1 VTHGTSS
8 RRSALARTPLR
19 NRVLIFI
26 AAASLLVV
34 AYFLFRPHR
43 VAEPGATIADP
54 AENKAIG
61 ALSNSPGI
69 PTSVS
74 STGALPGD
82 TPEMT
87 DEQRFAARMRE
98 TKNALLEK
106 TRYPMSSRPLA
117 LKTDLIEP
125 HHVEPTMRG
134 LNGNQ
139 QGNHRVAITQN
150 QDRLLLTPGQ
160 SATVSIT
167 VMAENKPV
175 AVTFQRSVLVPMIE
189 DANQNAQAG
198 TPIANVSFHDDG
210 VAPDTIA
217 SDGIWTGTVT
227 APSGAPSG
235 GLELLVDA
243 SAEGETGTLV
253 FNFTQTQ
260 TAPASFT
267 QTARDVLENGSIA
280 IYVGVSVQQAG
291 RYEIVGRLYDANG
304 APLVYMRFIDEMTP
318 DTKEVRL
325 LAYGAVI
332 LDEGGVPPFTLKDVE
347 GSMLVVGGFPDRQP
361 MVDWPANYVTA
372 KYALSSL
379 TNADNDDA
387 DKQRKIQ
394 ALDKATQD
402 GINSIRSGTP
412 AVPAPVGSG
421 SH

>member
-1 VTHGTSS
+1 MAVV
-8 RRSALARTPLR
+8 ALA
-19 NRVLIFI
+19 I
-26 AAASLLVV
+26 AAFL
-34 AYFLFRPHR
+34 LFRTHR
-43 VAEPGATIADP
+43 VAEPSVESSDL
-54 AENKAIG
+54 AENKPIVPIPNVSRPATVTSSG
-61 ALSNSPGI
+61 AFQ
-69 PTSVS
+69 T
-74 STGALPGD
+74 D

-117 LKTDLIEP
+117 MKTDLLEP
-125 HHVEPTMRG
+125 HHVEPIMRG
-134 LNGNQ
+134 LNGNPG
-139 QGNHRVAITQN
+139 GNHRVAITQN

-167 VMAENKPV
+167 AMADNKPV
-175 AVTFQRSVLVPMIE
+175 TVTFSRSVLVPMIE
-189 DANQNAQAG
+189 DANQNAVAG
-198 TPIANVSFHDDG
+198 SPVGNVSFHDDG

-217 SDGIWTGTVT
+217 SDGIWTGTVST
-227 APSGAPSG
+227 SSAAPSG

-243 SAEGETGTLV
+243 SAEGENGTLI
-253 FNFTQTQ
+253 FNFTQVQ
-260 TAPASFT
+260 AAPASFT

-304 APLVYMRFIDEMTP
+304 LPIVYMRFIDEMTP

-332 LDEGGVPPFTLKDVE
+332 LDEGGVSPFTLKDVE
-347 GSMLVVGGFPDRQP
+347 GSMLVVGGFPDREP
-361 MVDWPANYVTA
+361 MTDWRGPYTTAN
-372 KYALSSL
+372 YALSSL

-387 DKQRKIQ
+387 DKQRKIK

-402 GINSIRSGTP
+402 GIDNVRSTKP
-412 AVPAPVGSG
+412 TTPAPVGSG

>member
-1 VTHGTSS
+1 VSS
-8 RRSALARTPLR
+8 ERTPLP
-19 NRVLIFI
+19 NRVLILV
-26 AAASLLVV
+26 AAIVLLVG

-43 VAEPGATIADP
+43 VAEPNATIADP
-54 AENKAIG
+54 AENKPFA

-69 PTSVS
+69 PTSVAS
-74 STGALPGD
+74 DGILPGD
-82 TPEMT
+82 TSQMT

-117 LKTDLIEP
+117 MKTDLIEP

-134 LNGNQ
+134 LNGNPG
-139 QGNHRVAITQN
+139 GNHRVAITQN

-160 SATVSIT
+160 SAIVSIT
-167 VMAENKPV
+167 AMAENKPV

-198 TPIANVSFHDDG
+198 APIGNVSFHDDG
-210 VAPDTIA
+210 VAPDAIA

-243 SAEGETGTLV
+243 QAEGENGTLV

-267 QTARDVLENGSIA
+267 QAARDALESGSIA

-304 APLVYMRFIDEMTP
+304 APLVYMRFIDDMTP

-347 GSMLVVGGFPDRQP
+347 GSLIVVGGFPDRQP
-361 MVDWPANYVTA
+361 MVDWPGPYTTA
-372 KYALSSL
+372 KYSLASL

-394 ALDKATQD
+394 ALDKATQE
-402 GINSIRSGTP
+402 GMGNIRSGTRN
-412 AVPAPVGSG
+412 VPPPVGAG

>member
-1 VTHGTSS
+1 MTSE
-8 RRSALARTPLR
+8 RTPLR
-19 NRVLIFI
+19 NRVLISVAV
-26 AAASLLVV
+26 AAIFVV
-34 AYFLFRPHR
+34 AYFFLRPHR
-43 VAEPGATIADP
+43 VAEPGSSIADL
-54 AENKAIG
+54 AENKPFAP
-61 ALSNSPGI
+61 LSNSPGI
-69 PTSVS
+69 PTTLASNG
-74 STGALPGD
+74 TLPGD

-87 DEQRFAARMRE
+87 DEQRFAARMDE
-98 TKNALLEK
+98 TKKALLAK

-117 LKTDLIEP
+117 MKTDLIEP

-134 LNGNQ
+134 LNGNP

-160 SATVSIT
+160 SAIVSIT
-167 VMAENKPV
+167 AMADNKPV
-175 AVTFQRSVLVPMIE
+175 SVTFSRSVLVPMVE

-198 TPIANVSFHDDG
+198 APLSTVSFHDDG
-210 VAPDTIA
+210 AAPDAIA
-217 SDGIWTGTVT
+217 SDGIWTGVVT
-227 APSGAPSG
+227 ASAAAPSG

-243 SAEGETGTLV
+243 SAEGESGTLV

-260 TAPASFT
+260 SAPASFT
-267 QTARDVLENGSIA
+267 QTARDALENGSIA

-291 RYEIVGRLYDANG
+291 RYEIVGRLYDSNG
-304 APLVYMRFIDEMTP
+304 APIAYMRFIDDMTP

-347 GSMLVVGGFPDRQP
+347 GSFFVIGGFPDREP
-361 MVDWPANYVTA
+361 MADWPGPYTTA

-387 DKQRKIQ
+387 DKQRKVQ

-402 GINSIRSGTP
+402 GMDNIHNSTPTTP
-412 AVPAPVGSG
+412 APAGSG

>member
-1 VTHGTSS
+1 MPEKN
-8 RRSALARTPLR
+8 APLR
-19 NRVLIFI
+19 NRVLIFVAVVAI
-26 AAASLLVV
+26 FGV

-43 VAEPGATIADP
+43 VAEPTSNATNADP
-54 AENKAIG
+54 AENKPFP
-61 ALSNSPGI
+61 ALSSSPGI
-69 PTSVS
+69 PTSLAS
-74 STGALPGD
+74 SGALPGD

-117 LKTDLIEP
+117 MKTDLIEP

-134 LNGNQ
+134 LNGNP

-160 SATVSIT
+160 TAVVSIT
-167 VMAENKPV
+167 ATAESKPV
-175 AVTFQRSVLVPMIE
+175 SVTFSRSVLVPMIE

-198 TPIANVSFHDDG
+198 APIATVSFHDDG
-210 VAPDTIA
+210 AAPDAIA

-227 APSGAPSG
+227 APSNAAPG

-243 SAEGETGTLV
+243 QAEGESGTLV
-253 FNFTQTQ
+253 FNFTSTQ
-260 TAPASFT
+260 EAPASFT
-267 QTARDVLENGSIA
+267 QTARDALENGSIA

-304 APLVYMRFIDEMTP
+304 APIAYMRFIDNMTP

-332 LDEGGVPPFTLKDVE
+332 LDEGGVPPFTLRDVE
-347 GSMLVVGGFPDRQP
+347 GSFFVIGGFPDREP
-361 MVDWPANYVTA
+361 MTDWPGPYTTA
-372 KYALSSL
+372 KYSLSSL

-394 ALDKATQD
+394 ALDQATQN
-402 GINSIRSGTP
+402 GIDNIRNGTP
-412 AVPAPVGSG
+412 SVPAVGSG

>member
-1 VTHGTSS
+1 
-8 RRSALARTPLR
+8 
-19 NRVLIFI
+19 
-26 AAASLLVV
+26 
-34 AYFLFRPHR
+34 LFRPHR
-43 VAEPGATIADP
+43 VAEPSASITDP
-54 AENKAIG
+54 AENAANG
-61 ALSNSPGI
+61 VVANMPGI
-69 PTSVS
+69 PTSVAQS
-74 STGALPGD
+74 GALPGD

-134 LNGNQ
+134 LNGNP

-160 SATVSIT
+160 SAIVSIT
-167 VMAENKPV
+167 AMAENKPV
-175 AVTFQRSVLVPMIE
+175 ALTFSRSVLVPMIE

-198 TPIANVSFHDDG
+198 APIANVSFRDDG
-210 VAPDTIA
+210 AAPDKFG

-227 APSGAPSG
+227 TSTAAPSG

-243 SAEGETGTLV
+243 SADGENGTLV

-304 APLVYMRFIDEMTP
+304 APIVYMRFIDEMTP

-347 GSMLVVGGFPDRQP
+347 GSLLVVGGFPDRQP
-361 MVDWPANYVTA
+361 MVDWPGPYTTA
-372 KYALSSL
+372 KYSLSSL

-402 GINSIRSGTP
+402 GINGIRSATP
-412 AVPAPVGSG
+412 TAPAPVGSG